1 MLHLPPLENL
11 RFFEAAARH
20 GGFARA
26 AAELRITPA
35 AVAHRVRALEQ
46 YLDVPLFDRGK
57 RGVRLTRRGQTY
69 LREVQR
75 ILAEVHGVSERHRH
89 WPRPVRIVSVEAV
102 AEKWLV
108 PRLASFSAAH
118 RGIAI
123 ELETNHRG
131 VDPEHRDFDVWFAY
145 TGSTSAPR
153 PMTRRENTVREE
165 TLYEEQLFPVCS
177 PALLA
182 ARGKARGPAGLQRW
196 PLLYDLGW
204 DADWVILVRP
214 PGLSRAGP
222 VASLGLSPLQHAR
235 PGRSNRAR
243 GRHRTPHAHR
253 ARVGTRRA
261 RACSRP
267 TGRGARTLLSHHH
280 GGLPATSGGP
290 GVPEMGAGGGQ
301 NRKPQ
306 GREARP
312 APCVTPARECS
323 AAQRAPNP
331 ARPSAP
337 RSWRADTGSFASCS
351 LASLRPAPPGE
362 HLR

>member
-204 DADWVILVRP
+204 DADWSYWFARQ
-214 PGLSRAGP
+214 GLSRAGP

-243 GRHRTPHAHR
+243 AAIGRPM
-253 ARVGTRRA
+253 
-261 RACSRP
+261 
-267 TGRGARTLLSHHH
+267 LI
-280 GGLPATSGGP
+280 
-290 GVPEMGAGGGQ
+290 
-301 NRKPQ
+301 
-306 GREARP
+306 
-312 APCVTPARECS
+312 ARELERGELVPVLDRQVGAPERCCLITTEAS
-323 AAQRAPNP
+323 RQRAEVQ
-331 ARPSAP
+331 AFRRWVLGEAK
-337 RSWRADTGSFASCS
+337 TASRKAAKRVQR
-351 LASLRPAPPGE
+351 LV
-362 HLR
+362 